1 MESVWIVCEIFAMCW
16 AFVPFY
22 LQNGSLFCLTKHLV
36 INFRQM
42 FSCGGWNYR
51 LIITVLLSSFIEEEI
66 DVVTITDKQNSKKR
80 NYSTASLSTPSSR
93 QASPTHMPST
103 KKRKGHSKRMHRLN
117 SSGSNFG
124 GDGTESDDEQR
135 RASHNVLE
143 RKRRNDLKYSFQI
156 LRGQI
161 PELEDNQRAP
171 KVTIL
176 KKAAEYI
183 KEIREKEEDMQ
194 SRLAREVRRE
204 SKLLQRLAYLK
215 SMPWIPPP
223 PLLWLAKE
231 DELRDT
237 STLISGGKISGYSL
251 VLSQDKHNKYGKRT
265 FLRTTKRNS

>member
-1 MESVWIVCEIFAMCW
+1 M
-16 AFVPFY
+16 
-22 LQNGSLFCLTKHLV
+22 
-36 INFRQM
+36 
-42 FSCGGWNYR
+42 
-51 LIITVLLSSFIEEEI
+51 
-66 DVVTITDKQNSKKR
+66 VTITDKQNSKKR

-124 GDGTESDDEQR
+124 GDGTR
-135 RASHNVLE
+135 RASHNVHE
-143 RKRRNDLKYSFQI
+143 RRRRNDLNISFQI

-176 KKAAEYI
+176 IEAAEYI
-183 KEIREKEEDMQ
+183 KEIRVKEEDMQ

-215 SMPWIPPP
+215 LMP
-223 PLLWLAKE
+223 
-231 DELRDT
+231 
-237 STLISGGKISGYSL
+237 
-251 VLSQDKHNKYGKRT
+251 
-265 FLRTTKRNS
+265 